1 MTFVYLDNNKE
12 KRLGMVYHAANILA
26 ARICMHFMSVTE
38 YIRLVISLL
47 TVDSQWPDGHL
58 LTACSNID
66 AFM

>member
-1 MTFVYLDNNKE
+1 
-12 KRLGMVYHAANILA
+12 MVYHAANILA
-26 ARICMHFMSVTE
+26 ACICMHFMSVTE